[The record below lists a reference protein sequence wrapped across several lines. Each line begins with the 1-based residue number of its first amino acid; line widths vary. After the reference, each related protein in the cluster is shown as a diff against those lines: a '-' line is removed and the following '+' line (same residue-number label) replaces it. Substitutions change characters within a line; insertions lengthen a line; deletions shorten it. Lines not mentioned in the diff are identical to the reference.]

1 MVKTV
6 MQVIKDVADRH
17 EERMK
22 TDAAYR
28 HSVIIMQQASA
39 PVESDRRYD
48 RDGYCDNPAR
58 GY

>member
-1 MVKTV
+1 MPTV
-6 MQVIKDVADRH
+6 MDIIKGVAYRH

-22 TDAAYR
+22 TDANYR
-28 HSVIIMQQASA
+28 HSVAIMQQASA
-39 PVESDRRYD
+39 PVERSRHYD